1 MFCPTDRL
9 DRAPGVVLRP
19 MPEWGLAYAY
29 TRARPALTELNATT
43 WLIATL
49 CDGAT
54 LAEIERDFAETVRRV
69 AGGNAARDT
78 NTDRD
83 KHADGD
89 RYAFAD
95 GDPDPTRRQ
104 SRAHAAADKDSTV
117 QDRSSGDRRRRRPRR
132 RFRLLGHWGRPR
144 IWQR

>member
-43 WLIATL
+43 WLIAML

-69 AGGNAARDT
+69 AGGNVARDT
-78 NTDRD
+78 LHRGL
-83 KHADGD
+83 ALLVEAGIV
-89 RYAFAD
+89 
-95 GDPDPTRRQ
+95 TRTPGATQ
-104 SRAHAAADKDSTV
+104 ETA
-117 QDRSSGDRRRRRPRR
+117 P
-132 RFRLLGHWGRPR
+132 
-144 IWQR
+144 

>member
-9 DRAPGVVLRP
+9 ERAPGVVLRP

-54 LAEIERDFAETVRRV
+54 LAEIEQDFADMVRRV
-69 AGGNAARDT
+69 AGDNAARDT
-78 NTDRD
+78 LPRGLAMLAEAGIVPRT
-83 KHADGD
+83 GD
-89 RYAFAD
+89 
-95 GDPDPTRRQ
+95 
-104 SRAHAAADKDSTV
+104 AAQETA
-117 QDRSSGDRRRRRPRR
+117 P
-132 RFRLLGHWGRPR
+132 
-144 IWQR
+144 